1 MSASIN
7 IVMTDHEPK
16 YVLYLYVD
24 ATNGALQD
32 YKDKIAKHNER
43 LETDPHPDSGFDL
56 FVPEEQIM
64 YVDRS
69 NSIDFKIK
77 CEMKRLDDNTQI
89 MWELLIVDIVEI
101 SWVCLMLFIATA
113 SSNAVN

>member
-1 MSASIN
+1 
-7 IVMTDHEPK
+7 MTDHEPK

-77 CEMKRLDDNTQI
+77 CEMKRLDDN
-89 MWELLIVDIVEI
+89 
-101 SWVCLMLFIATA
+101 
-113 SSNAVN
+113 